1 MRSPAT
7 VGGPLGDGRPRYS
20 CRPCDEHRRRRSAAL
35 RLQLRLVTRVQREE
49 QRRSGMK
56 ASNSVQVNA
65 TTGNGETLLLPE
77 PRLVTFKI
85 MGNGP
90 VSAGQITVECC
101 PQNTPIAPDSG
112 SAGAVV
118 WKALNTFA
126 VPPNATTDYFAGI
139 IWGTIRARIS
149 TPVTGRTVT
158 VTAVRPE
165 EQQGWRRP
173 S

>member
-56 ASNSVQVNA
+56 AASSVQVNA

-118 WKALNTFA
+118 WEALNTFA
-126 VPPNATTDYFAGI
+126 VPRMPQQTTSQGLYG
-139 IWGTIRARIS
+139 
-149 TPVTGRTVT
+149 GRY
-158 VTAVRPE
+158 VR
-165 EQQGWRRP
+165 GSLRR
-173 S
+173 